1 MFNIY
6 PRNIYKHGIKQSHS
20 NKIPMKL
27 EVILINILFFL
38 VLLFIVRYSIS
49 VYWGNDQKEGFI
61 QKESFLLKT
70 ETEVYDSFYASV
82 YDRLFVPSPR
92 IEKCIN
98 TLLKTEPYI
107 ENSVFLD
114 IGSGTGMFA
123 NALYEKGYN
132 VVGIDTSEAMVEYSQ
147 NTYPLIPFIEGDVM
161 IPMQFE
167 SNTFTHI
174 CCVDFTIYFF
184 LDKTALFQNIYS
196 WLTTGGYFCLHLID
210 PDHFDTI
217 IPSGK
222 PSRIDDFKKYIPK
235 KNKNNL
241 TNNDS
246 MLTLVEFDD
255 FYYKSKYE
263 VQSRKWKWIE
273 TFTDKKTKH
282 VRQNERSMFIDTIE
296 NIVFLAEKNGFKKVD
311 IYSEK
316 PYFIFKKI

>member
-1 MFNIY
+1 
-6 PRNIYKHGIKQSHS
+6 
-20 NKIPMKL
+20 MKL
-27 EVILINILFFL
+27 EVGLINILFFL
-38 VLLFIVRYSIS
+38 VFLFILRYYIS
-49 VYWGNDQKEGFI
+49 AYWDNEQKEGFI
-61 QKESFLLKT
+61 QKESFVLKL
-70 ETEVYDSFYASV
+70 ENDVYDDFYTSV
-82 YDRLFVPSPR
+82 YDKIFVPLPR

-132 VVGIDTSEAMVEYSQ
+132 VVGIDMSEAMIEYSQ
-147 NTYPLIPFIEGDVM
+147 KLYPSISFIEGDAM

-167 SNTFTHI
+167 SNSFTHI
-174 CCVDFTIYFF
+174 CCVDFTIYLF

-222 PSRIDDFKKYIPK
+222 PAKIDDFQKYIPK
-235 KNKNNL
+235 KSNS
-241 TNNDS
+241 TS
-246 MLTLVEFDD
+246 SGGIQTSVEFED

-273 TFTDKKTKH
+273 TFTDKKTNH
-282 VRQNERSMFIDTIE
+282 VRQNERGLFMESME
-296 NIVFLAEKNGFKKVD
+296 NIILLVEKNRFKKID

-316 PYFIFKKI
+316 NYIIFKKI

>member
-1 MFNIY
+1 
-6 PRNIYKHGIKQSHS
+6 
-20 NKIPMKL
+20 MKL
-27 EVILINILFFL
+27 EVVLINILVFL
-38 VLLFIVRYSIS
+38 GLLFIIRYYISI
-49 VYWGNDQKEGFI
+49 YCENDQKEGFI
-61 QKESFLLKT
+61 QKESFVLKT
-70 ETEVYDSFYASV
+70 ETEVYDDFYTSV
-82 YDRLFVPSPR
+82 YDKIFIPLPR

-123 NALYEKGYN
+123 NALYKKGYN
-132 VVGIDTSEAMVEYSQ
+132 VVGIDMSESMVEYSQ
-147 NTYPLIPFIEGDVM
+147 KIYPSITFMEGDVM

-167 SNTFTHI
+167 SNSFTHI
-174 CCVDFTIYFF
+174 CCVDFTIYLF
-184 LDKTALFQNIYS
+184 LDKIALFQNIYS

-222 PSRIDDFKKYIPK
+222 LSKIDDFQKYIPK
-235 KNKNNL
+235 KKNSIG
-241 TNNDS
+241 TGG
-246 MLTLVEFDD
+246 MVTMVEFED
-255 FYYKSKYE
+255 FSYKSKYE

-282 VRQNERSMFIDTIE
+282 VRQNERSLFIDSMQ
-296 NIVFLAEKNGFKKVD
+296 NIIFLAEKNGFKKID

-316 PYFIFKKI
+316 NYFIFKKI